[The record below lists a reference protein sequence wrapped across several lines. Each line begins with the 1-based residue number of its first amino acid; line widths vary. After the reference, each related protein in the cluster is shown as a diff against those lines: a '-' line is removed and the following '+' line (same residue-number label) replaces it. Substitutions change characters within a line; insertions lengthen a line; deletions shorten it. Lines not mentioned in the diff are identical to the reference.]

1 MFPEAFPP
9 NETLPVP
16 RVEQT
21 NKAYDGW
28 FVQTD
33 HLFFADGHRAS
44 FSLTDTLH
52 RMWSTYLS
60 TPTDVLC
67 HFVWSLLLPAGDPWR
82 EATKA
87 ADGTHFPSTSEQPL
101 AISDGFHC
109 SDLITQNAV
118 VDNTVL
124 SVQKQA
130 LQSMKS
136 WIAEWEPFT
145 YVSGFGGF

>member
-1 MFPEAFPP
+1 M
-9 NETLPVP
+9 
-16 RVEQT
+16 
-21 NKAYDGW
+21 
-28 FVQTD
+28 
-33 HLFFADGHRAS
+33 GH
-44 FSLTDTLH
+44 
-52 RMWSTYLS
+52 
-60 TPTDVLC
+60 
-67 HFVWSLLLPAGDPWR
+67 AGDPWR

-87 ADGTHFPSTSEQPL
+87 TETMTFFSTPEEPL